1 MLSEQG
7 FAAFYIAII
16 SIQLVELA
24 LIVPSI
30 TSLCCNSDIHRP
42 LAVFLVNQLAA
53 CIIFIIHTSCIFLT
67 SFVLSLSGD
76 LPSPP
81 LSLCQFLIWGL
92 GLGAVGR
99 MWSLTA
105 FSVVV
110 YITVKR
116 GIRYFTPIHYLVGV
130 LGVWIVA
137 FIITLYAALPYP
149 VYAVQ
154 YVDNVACFPHND
166 IIPRASRY
174 PTLAI
179 WVVAGGIIPLAIS
192 ITIPIITLYHIKQN
206 IVTEGADY
214 NKRIAKFAL
223 FLVTG
228 NIVNLLGQL
237 IPGLIALNAEVPGV
251 VLACLLI
258 TLSPLPTPIII
269 IAFLKPVRERIC
281 NTLCFLC
288 VSKEHVYK
296 IDESLPTASTSA
308 T

>member
-1 MLSEQG
+1 MLSEPG
-7 FAAFYIAII
+7 FAAFYIAIA
-16 SIQLVELA
+16 SIQLVGLA
-24 LIVPSI
+24 LIVLSI
-30 TSLCCNSDIHRP
+30 TSLCSNSDILRP

-67 SFVLSLSGD
+67 SFVLALSGD

-81 LSLCQFLIWGL
+81 LSFCQ
-92 GLGAVGR
+92 
-99 MWSLTA
+99 
-105 FSVVV
+105 
-110 YITVKR
+110 
-116 GIRYFTPIHYLVGV
+116 LVT
-130 LGVWIVA
+130 
-137 FIITLYAALPYP
+137 FIITLYVALPYP
-149 VYAVQ
+149 VYAAQ
-154 YVDNVACFPHND
+154 YVDNVACFPHNE

-192 ITIPIITLYHIKQN
+192 ITIPIITLYYIKRN

-214 NKRIAKFAL
+214 NKRISKFAL

-228 NIVNLLGQL
+228 NIVNLFGQL

-251 VLACLLI
+251 VLACLLV

-269 IAFLKPVRERIC
+269 VVFLKPVRERIC
-281 NTLCFLC
+281 NILCFLC
-288 VSKEHVYK
+288 VSREHVY
-296 IDESLPTASTSA
+296 IIEESLPTASTSA